1 MPNRKVV
8 MEDDVRLVLQKHME
22 KQDKVNTL
30 IARHIDKVS
39 DLSKSQS
46 KVILNHDERIKD
58 VVKSVKF
65 LAMMQIATLVILGLV
80 HATHSGWFDNMGW
93 LQ

>member
-1 MPNRKVV
+1 MPNRKDV
-8 MEDDVRLVLQKHME
+8 MEE
-22 KQDKVNTL
+22 GTQDKVNTL

-39 DLSKSQS
+39 DLSRSQS
-46 KVILNHDERIKD
+46 KVILNHDDRIKD

-65 LAMMQIATLVILGLV
+65 LAMIQIATLIIIGLV
-80 HATHSGWFDNMGW
+80 HAQHSGWFDNIGW

>member
-1 MPNRKVV
+1 
-8 MEDDVRLVLQKHME
+8 MEE
-22 KQDKVNTL
+22 GTQDKVNTL

-46 KVILNHDERIKD
+46 KVILNHDDRIKD
-58 VVKSVKF
+58 VVKCKVFGYDSNCYFV
-65 LAMMQIATLVILGLV
+65 VLGLI
-80 HATHSGWFDNMGW
+80 HATHSGWFDNIGW

>member
-8 MEDDVRLVLQKHME
+8 MEE
-22 KQDKVNTL
+22 SKQDKMNTL
-30 IARHIDKVS
+30 MAKHIDKVS
-39 DLSKSQS
+39 DLSRSQS
-46 KVILNHDERIKD
+46 KVILNHDDRIKD

-65 LAMMQIATLVILGLV
+65 LAMTQVATLVVLGLI
-80 HATHSGWFDNMGW
+80 HAQHSGWFDNVGW

>member
-8 MEDDVRLVLQKHME
+8 MEE
-22 KQDKVNTL
+22 STQDKVNTL
-30 IARHIDKVS
+30 IAKHIDKVS
-39 DLSKSQS
+39 DLSRSQS
-46 KVILNHDERIKD
+46 KVILSHDDRIKD

-65 LAMMQIATLVILGLV
+65 LAMTQVATLVVLGLI
-80 HATHSGWFDNMGW
+80 HAQHSGWFDNIGW

>member
-8 MEDDVRLVLQKHME
+8 MEED

-39 DLSKSQS
+39 DLSRSQS
-46 KVILNHDERIKD
+46 KVILNHDDRIKD

-65 LAMMQIATLVILGLV
+65 LSMIQIATLVIIGLI
-80 HATHSGWFDNMGW
+80 HATHSGWFDNIGW